1 MVVTHAILSICAT
14 IALLIALTTLPLTY
28 CVLALHVTACI
39 SQNAHWALLECFSR
53 SNTVTVTGIILLLL
67 SCLVKAFVMALLL
80 IEPPISTIKD
90 GIIGADPASQD
101 DWLVTKILAMVDFS
115 KGNTDM
121 EQLKYQVGVIA
132 AMTAGSAY
140 ATAYALTKDC
150 AMREDSKILT
160 FTGKRMISLI
170 LSLGVCLIIA
180 VVTTT

>member
-1 MVVTHAILSICAT
+1 MEQASIEQNRTSTLRVVIVVVTHAMLSICAT

-80 IEPPISTIKD
+80 IEPPVSTIKD

-101 DWLVTKILAMVDFS
+101 DWLIAKILTLVDFA
-115 KGNTDM
+115 KGNTD
-121 EQLKYQVGVIA
+121 LA
-132 AMTAGSAY
+132 
-140 ATAYALTKDC
+140 
-150 AMREDSKILT
+150 
-160 FTGKRMISLI
+160 
-170 LSLGVCLIIA
+170 
-180 VVTTT
+180 